1 MAPDVHINRKEFQN
15 LDSLMPSEIAL
26 QAEQVGVSKV
36 NMAVEK
42 KITLAILAG
51 AFIALGG
58 IFFTTIT
65 AGSTLPYGITRLAG
79 GIGFSLGLILIV
91 VGGAELFTG
100 NNLIIMA
107 WANGKVSTKQVVT
120 NWLWVYVGNIIGS
133 VFMVMLMIFSRQYL
147 FGSGAVGLNML
158 NIAKAKCELAFTQA
172 IALGILCNLLV
183 CLAVWLC
190 YGVRSTSGQVR
201 RIHSP

>member
-120 NWLWVYVGNIIGS
+120 NWLWVYVA
-133 VFMVMLMIFSRQYL
+133 SR
-147 FGSGAVGLNML
+147 
-158 NIAKAKCELAFTQA
+158 
-172 IALGILCNLLV
+172 
-183 CLAVWLC
+183 
-190 YGVRSTSGQVR
+190 
-201 RIHSP
+201 